1 MINVRRGIAVFLSVL
16 LLLTFGGALT
26 ALQIS
31 GTFLSPSY
39 YVDVMRRA
47 NFYEFLL
54 TDVTTSAID
63 EMRRPNPGP
72 NGHGTSVPPLD
83 VPESRTQ
90 GHGAAV
96 TADARSEL
104 IETST
109 TSVLRSMSIVPVQLA
124 SLLVSAEVSAT
135 TLPSATS
142 ASDWLHFTLELRM
155 RLGTI

>member
-16 LLLTFGGALT
+16 LLMTFGGALT

-63 EMRRPNPGP
+63 EMRRPDPSP
-72 NGHGTSVPPLD
+72 NGDGTSVHPLD
-83 VPESRTQ
+83 VLEISTEEL
-90 GHGAAV
+90 V
-96 TADARSEL
+96 TA
-104 IETST
+104 I
-109 TSVLRSMSIVPVQLA
+109 
-124 SLLVSAEVSAT
+124 
-135 TLPSATS
+135 
-142 ASDWLHFTLELRM
+142 
-155 RLGTI
+155 